1 LIRVGPAG
9 WSYPDWEGRVYPRHK
24 PRNFHPLAFLAR
36 FVDCI
41 EVNSTF
47 YAQPRAEH
55 SQRWAALVADHP
67 DFRFIVKLFQGFTHA
82 PVPEDPAAWR
92 TEAETFARGIAPL
105 RDARLLSAV
114 LVQFP
119 VTFQHGARE
128 VRRLGRIRALI
139 DAAPLV
145 LEVRHQSWFTPPA
158 LDTIRGLGFSLAY
171 IDMPPAWNH
180 PPTWHA
186 PTGHIG
192 YVRLHGRNST
202 EWFRRGASRD
212 DRYDYLYT
220 ADEIRAVV
228 SKTKRIASDS
238 DETFVVTNNHF
249 GGQAV
254 ANAIDVLALL
264 RGTPVPAPEE
274 LVDSFPHLAAV
285 TRTEGQGRL
294 FG

>member
-1 LIRVGPAG
+1 MIRVGPAG

-24 PRNFHPLAFLAR
+24 PRNFHALAWLSR

-55 SQRWAALVADHP
+55 SRRWAALVAAHA
-67 DFRFIVKLFQGFTHA
+67 DFRFVVKLFQGFTHG
-82 PVPEDPAAWR
+82 PVPEDPAVW
-92 TEAETFARGIAPL
+92 EADAATFTQGIAPL
-105 RDARLLSAV
+105 REARLLSAI

-119 VTFQHGARE
+119 VSFQHGARE
-128 VRRLGRIRALI
+128 VRRLGRIRALVE
-139 DAAPLV
+139 AAPLV

-158 LDTIRGLGFSLAY
+158 LDTIRGLGYSLAY

-186 PTGHIG
+186 PTGHLG
-192 YVRLHGRNST
+192 YVRLHGRNSN

-212 DRYDYLYT
+212 DRYDYLYGPN
-220 ADEIRAVV
+220 EIREVAA
-228 SKTKRIASDS
+228 KTTRIARESE
-238 DETFVVTNNHF
+238 ETFVVTNNHF

-264 RGTPVPAPEE
+264 RGGPVPAPQE
-274 LVDSFPHLAAV
+274 LVDSFPHLGPV
-285 TRTEGQGRL
+285 TRVEGQGQL